1 MPECKCTCIS
11 CTYGIEPA
19 VHARLTASS
28 MKELTYVVEVRVKNK
43 PSDPIHYAAKF
54 VTEKGRYCWG
64 SFLNSPALKKRCV
77 SENESNNS
85 SVILSIRK
93 VGLWVNGSFQA
104 SDHLAG
110 VL

>member
-1 MPECKCTCIS
+1 
-11 CTYGIEPA
+11 
-19 VHARLTASS
+19 
-28 MKELTYVVEVRVKNK
+28 
-43 PSDPIHYAAKF
+43 
-54 VTEKGRYCWG
+54 
-64 SFLNSPALKKRCV
+64 LNSPALKKRCV